1 MKNGNY
7 GLLGEKLG
15 HSFSPRT
22 HKMIGELTGSPY
34 TYELYE
40 KAPSE
45 VGAFVKSGDWEGLN
59 VTIPYKQTVMEYC
72 DELSDAAR
80 RIGAVNTLVR
90 KDGKII
96 GYNTD
101 YIGFKRSLELA
112 GVSVSGKKAL
122 VLGTGGASK
131 AVCCALEDMG
141 AEVVL
146 VGRTSPVN
154 YQNIHEHDD
163 AELIV
168 NTTPVGM
175 YPKTGASA
183 VFPATFPNLEWAIDV
198 IYNPLRTNFL
208 CQAKRA
214 GLKTL
219 SGLAMLILQAI
230 ATSEHFFD
238 TKIDESVYEKIKSEL
253 VSEKQN
259 IVLIGMPGVGKTT
272 CGMMLSSELGK
283 EFYDIDKMIVDMTG
297 KEIPEIFEEGGEDG
311 FREIESQVVS
321 DLSSVTGAVIAC
333 GGGVVTR
340 EENYY
345 KLAENGKLVFLNRDI
360 TVLPTDGRPISQS
373 VPLARLYKARLP
385 LYRGWCDMELAID
398 NLTPEETSETIM
410 H

>member
-1 MKNGNY
+1 M
-7 GLLGEKLG
+7 LGEKLG

-59 VTIPYKQTVMEYC
+59 VTIPYKQTVIEYC

-90 KDGKII
+90 RDGKII

-112 GVSVSGKKAL
+112 GVSASGKKAL

-154 YQNIHEHDD
+154 YENIHEHDD

-175 YPKTGASA
+175 YPKTGASPL
-183 VFPATFPNLEWAIDV
+183 FPATFPNLEWAVDI

-272 CGMMLSSELGK
+272 CGMMLASELGK

-311 FREIESQVVS
+311 FREIESQVVC
-321 DLSSVTGAVIAC
+321 DLSAVTGAVIAC

-360 TVLPTDGRPISQS
+360 TVLPTDGRPIS
-373 VPLARLYKARLP
+373 
-385 LYRGWCDMELAID
+385 
-398 NLTPEETSETIM
+398 
-410 H
+410 